1 MGRKNTKIN
10 GYFFGIIIKFTK
22 PAPTSA
28 NKGQRGTEKLQLVEN
43 LAGDVL
49 VGAHQQYCVYDLT
62 SADVCLQMG
71 YTTAEKSKSI
81 M

>member
-28 NKGQRGTEKLQLVEN
+28 NKGQRGTEKL
-43 LAGDVL
+43 
-49 VGAHQQYCVYDLT
+49 
-62 SADVCLQMG
+62 
-71 YTTAEKSKSI
+71 
-81 M
+81 